1 MLPVRPYKAA
11 IRHGGGLRAASYAHP
26 EVTEPWLDL
35 STGINPVPYPA
46 QPASL
51 AERSRLPDPLDLAA
65 LEQTAARYFG
75 AKPERVAATAG
86 AETVIRLLPV
96 LLGRVTVD
104 IVGPT
109 YGAHAEAWRAALLAP
124 MAIEPQQAHWSG
136 SDVLVIVN
144 PNNPNGHV
152 FSKAELLNIL
162 RQRETQGRWLVIDE
176 SFGEC
181 APEASMADVSSDR
194 LIVLRSFGKFFGLAG
209 VRLGFAIASASVKAS
224 LRALTGDWPVS
235 ADAIAMGK
243 QAYSDQAWSQA
254 TLETLQTQ
262 AVRLD
267 EVLTRSGFEV
277 IGGTCLFRLARHDAA
292 HDWFW
297 QLCRRGI
304 LTRPFDHT
312 PDVLRFGLPRPA
324 DFPRFQDALEAGL

>member
-1 MLPVRPYKAA
+1 MLSVRPHKEA

-46 QPASL
+46 QPASMT
-51 AERSRLPDPLDLAA
+51 ERGRLPDPMELAV
-65 LEQTAARYFG
+65 LEDVAARYFK
-75 AKPERVAATAG
+75 ARPERVAPAAG

-109 YGAHAEAWRAALLAP
+109 YRAHAEAWQAAFLAP
-124 MAIEPQQAHWSG
+124 MTIGVDQAHRSG

-144 PNNPNGHV
+144 PNNPDGYV
-152 FSKAELLNIL
+152 FSKAELLRIL
-162 RQRETQGRWLVIDE
+162 RKRETQGRWLVIDE

-181 APEASMADVSSDR
+181 SPENSMADVISDR

-209 VRLGFAIASASVKAS
+209 VRLGFAIASPSFKAS
-224 LRALTGDWPVS
+224 LRALTGDWPVC
-235 ADAIAMGK
+235 ADALAMGR
-243 QAYSDQAWSQA
+243 QAYTDMAWSETTLALLQGQA
-254 TLETLQTQ
+254 AQ
-262 AVRLD
+262 LD
-267 EVLTRSGFEV
+267 EVLNHSGFEV
-277 IGGTCLFRLARHDAA
+277 IGGTCLFRLARHSRA

-297 QLCRRGI
+297 KLCRRGI

-312 PDVLRFGLPRPA
+312 PDVLRFGLPRPD
-324 DFPRFQDALEAGL
+324 DFYRLQRALEAGL